1 MAAIRDES
9 LAPLV
14 TTIREQAETIGR
26 LQAERDIAV
35 QRASVAESTAASEQ
49 AGRRAEAAM
58 ADQLVTLLEQQIAQL
73 RVDLNSGK
81 RDIIR

>member
-1 MAAIRDES
+1 M
-9 LAPLV
+9 
-14 TTIREQAETIGR
+14 TTLREQAETIGR
-26 LQAERDIAV
+26 PQAERDIAV

-58 ADQLVTLLEQQIAQL
+58 AAQLVILMKQQIAQL
-73 RVDLNSGK
+73 RADLNSGK